1 MYRFTYKYSI
11 ANSAH
16 LEDDL
21 CVEVYKLKNSDDID
35 VYASSFHNDAAL
47 IVMIAVVTD
56 SRVAAKEEV
65 LGIINLLDLNIKT
78 MRLLST
84 NRRILKWLNIT

>member
-1 MYRFTYKYSI
+1 MYRYTYKYSI
-11 ANSAH
+11 SNSAH

-21 CVEVYKLKNSDDID
+21 CFEVSKLKNSDDID
-35 VYASSFHNDAAL
+35 VYASFHNAL

-56 SRVAAKEEV
+56 SGSAAKEEV

-78 MRLLST
+78 MRLLSIT
-84 NRRILKWLNIT
+84 RRILK